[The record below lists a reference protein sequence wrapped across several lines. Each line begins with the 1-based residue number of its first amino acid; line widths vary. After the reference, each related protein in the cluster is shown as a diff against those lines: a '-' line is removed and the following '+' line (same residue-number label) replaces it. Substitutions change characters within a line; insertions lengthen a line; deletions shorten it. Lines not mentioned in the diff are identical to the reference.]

1 MQIQHICA
9 LAGAVALVS
18 KVAAHGT
25 VTGVVADGVYYE
37 GYHSNFQYLATQPI
51 VVGWSI
57 PEDQSNGFIAPDA
70 YASSDII
77 CHLAATNAQTSA
89 TVAAG
94 GQVELQWTVWPTSHH
109 GPVIDYLANCNG
121 DCTTVDKTTLEF
133 FKIGGTVIIP
143 SDIAPGNYVL
153 RHEIIALHSAG
164 SVDGAQN
171 YPQCVNLEVTG
182 SGTATPDGV
191 LGTALYSETDPG
203 IEINI
208 YTSLSTYIVP
218 GPTLYSSA
226 ISATQTGGVAI
237 TSIAAVAT
245 GGSSAATASPAISS
259 ASNQVVSSSAVA
271 ITSIASASGGVIG
284 IQTSGAPYLNSTFLS
299 TKKSACK
306 SKSSKPSAAAV
317 ITTPKVVAVS
327 TSSEPILATSVTI
340 TKSLPAVPVTSSGTG
355 SIPAATT
362 LPSAPTSTTSSAAIT
377 EPAGA
382 TLSDLLSWISSF
394 YNKFKGTSY
403 DGNTVAR
410 RHARDVARAEMEKFD
425 RAAAEAT
432 GTHHH
437 HPHGTGF
444 AEPTGAAASSFAVPT
459 SDRHFTAAEFHP

>member
-1 MQIQHICA
+1 A

-133 FKIGGTVIIP
+133 FKIGGVGLIDDTTIPGTWASDQLIANNNSWTVTIP

-153 RHEIIALHSAG
+153 RHEMIALHSAG

-271 ITSIASASGGVIG
+271 ITSIAS
-284 IQTSGAPYLNSTFLS
+284 
-299 TKKSACK
+299 
-306 SKSSKPSAAAV
+306 
-317 ITTPKVVAVS
+317 
-327 TSSEPILATSVTI
+327 
-340 TKSLPAVPVTSSGTG
+340 
-355 SIPAATT
+355 
-362 LPSAPTSTTSSAAIT
+362 
-377 EPAGA
+377 
-382 TLSDLLSWISSF
+382 
-394 YNKFKGTSY
+394 
-403 DGNTVAR
+403 
-410 RHARDVARAEMEKFD
+410 
-425 RAAAEAT
+425 
-432 GTHHH
+432 
-437 HPHGTGF
+437 
-444 AEPTGAAASSFAVPT
+444 
-459 SDRHFTAAEFHP
+459 